1 MLPSCKPEPVDQQPS
16 SLPSSLFYR
25 QDTGFFQDFKVFKVQ
40 FQALNVGGD
49 SSLAVN
55 GDTSIFYYRY
65 QYLNILQFENR
76 KAIAIERWKRNDTL
90 TPWVF
95 DSTLIQWKNE
105 LGLFRQ
111 VNNAVLHLLPARI
124 DAQVTWNRNA
134 FNSLPG
140 RNCRVLNFDINRLS
154 AAGPTQT
161 GLEVLIFR
169 IPQNLVN
176 VAEFTEEY
184 RQGIG
189 LYRVFRKE
197 ISYAQGN
204 GLLGLFVPESGEI
217 YEEIYLGEGEL

>member
-1 MLPSCKPEPVDQQPS
+1 MLWSCSPEPVDQQQA
-16 SLPSSLFYR
+16 SLPTSLFYR
-25 QDTGFFQDFKVFKVQ
+25 QDTGFYQDFKVFKVQ

-49 SSLAVN
+49 SSLGVK
-55 GDTSIFYYRY
+55 GDTSMFYYRY
-65 QYLNILQFENR
+65 QYSGTVQFENR
-76 KAIAIERWKRNDTL
+76 KAIAIERWRRNDTL
-90 TPWVF
+90 NPWLF
-95 DSTLIQWKNE
+95 DSTWIQWTNE

-111 VNNAVLHLLPARI
+111 VNNTVIHLLPARI
-124 DAQVTWNRNA
+124 EAQVSWNRNA
-134 FNSLPG
+134 YNSLPG
-140 RNCRVLNFDINRLS
+140 RVCRVLNFDINRLS

-204 GLLGLFVPESGEI
+204 GLLGLFVPETGEI